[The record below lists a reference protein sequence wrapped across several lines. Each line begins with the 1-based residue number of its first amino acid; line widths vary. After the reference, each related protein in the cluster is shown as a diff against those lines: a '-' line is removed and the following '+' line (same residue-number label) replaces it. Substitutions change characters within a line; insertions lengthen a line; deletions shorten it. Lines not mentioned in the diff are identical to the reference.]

1 MAIRVVDHLNI
12 VTEKLEETRDFY
24 VRVLK
29 LKEGWR
35 PAFAS
40 EGYWLYAG
48 AHPVVHIQQAV
59 HPVGPTEACALNH
72 AAFTV
77 EDIDTLLVSL
87 KTNGV
92 RVEETLVPGTAIR
105 QAFFLDPNGV
115 RLELSYD
122 PAQG

>member
-1 MAIRVVDHLNI
+1 MTIRVVDHLNI

-35 PAFAS
+35 PPFES

-48 AHPVVHIQQAV
+48 KHPVVHIQQAT
-59 HPVGPTEACALNH
+59 HPVGPTSACALNH

-77 EDIDTLLVSL
+77 EDLDGLVASL
-87 KTNGV
+87 RSNGV
-92 RVEETLVPGTAIR
+92 EVHETVVPGADIR
-105 QAFFLDPNGV
+105 QAFFEDPNGV
-115 RLELSYD
+115 RLELSFD
-122 PAQG
+122 PGAA